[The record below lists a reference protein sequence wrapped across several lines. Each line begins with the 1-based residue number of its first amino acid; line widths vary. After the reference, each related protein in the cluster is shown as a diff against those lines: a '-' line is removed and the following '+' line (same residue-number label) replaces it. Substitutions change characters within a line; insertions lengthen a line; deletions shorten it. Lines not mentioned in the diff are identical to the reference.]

1 MDGYFE
7 SKFDDFVFCED
18 KDECHNENACDLKT
32 EFCINTA
39 GSYECHCNFGWVQTE
54 VGAECLDWDECEH
67 NHDKCGG
74 VSVRVFF

>member
-1 MDGYFE
+1 MEGYFE
-7 SKFDDFVFCED
+7 SDKFDGFVFCED
-18 KDECHNENACDLKT
+18 KDECHDNVCDSVT
-32 EFCINTA
+32 EFCINTV

-54 VGAECLDWDECEH
+54 VGAECLDWDECAH